1 MYRLLS
7 ISLLAIA
14 VLFGYLSREPRVSAQ
29 TLTLPYTV
37 GDSVR
42 LQYADEKSRGTCVIE
57 RFYGSFVSC
66 KMTSPTFLPP
76 DAPPTIIYN
85 LGTVIS
91 IDLVKKAD

>member
-7 ISLLAIA
+7 ISLLATA
-14 VLFGYLSREPRVSAQ
+14 VLIGYAIREPRVSAQ

-42 LQYADEKSRGTCVIE
+42 LQYADEKSRGICVIE

-66 KMTSPTFLPP
+66 KMTSPTFPP
-76 DAPPTIIYN
+76 DATPTIVYN